1 MNKKEYRF
9 FELETRSESKDEMIL
24 IGYALKFNSP
34 ATHKW
39 NDYTEIETIDKR
51 ALDNTKMENVPLRYN
66 HNDDKLPLASTRNN
80 SMDLIRDEIGLK
92 VIARLDNKYQH
103 HREVYQAVK
112 SGLINKMSFA
122 FMETEGTFKNDFDS
136 KTNTNYKTIKKIEE
150 LYDVAVVTIPFYE
163 TTTLEARN
171 LNFKNK
177 EIEFKKNKIL
187 LEYKIKNWRI

>member
-9 FELETRSESKDEMIL
+9 SELETRSESKDEMIL

-39 NDYTEIETIDKR
+39 GNYTEIETIDKC

-66 HNDDKLPLASTRNN
+66 HNDDELPLASTRNN

-122 FMETEGTFKNDFDS
+122 FMEAEGTFKNDFDS
-136 KTNTNYKTIKKIEE
+136 KTNTNYKTIKKMEQIG
-150 LYDVAVVTIPFYE
+150 F
-163 TTTLEARN
+163 
-171 LNFKNK
+171 
-177 EIEFKKNKIL
+177 
-187 LEYKIKNWRI
+187 